1 MDDPSENY
9 DNEPIEEADDP
20 EKKLTISKLTQMMRM
35 IYQNLLMI
43 RTKN

>member
-20 EKKLTISKLTQMMRM
+20 REEVNNIEVDSDDEDDLPEFA
-35 IYQNLLMI
+35 ND
-43 RTKN
+43 